1 MKMPAPRSLAGFTL
15 VELLVGLVIALMGSI
30 AIMQTFTT
38 REEDRRTIGALS
50 DTNNNANLA
59 MFLLERDLQQAAAGF
74 SNLAM
79 LGCTMVSTTTFNN
92 QPLVPVGLVP
102 AGAAS
107 NDWNLPNGD
116 AGSDMVVVMYGTSD
130 NTSEGLSL
138 TRTAA
143 IGDSMV
149 SVSGVSGLN
158 NNNLVVIGQTGQSCT
173 VTRVASTNPIQNEVN
188 LGSPLGRAYSNA
200 GRLYNLGSS
209 PRFVAYAVRDGNLTV
224 CDMIANDCSTGSDDP
239 TVWVPMVNNIAGI
252 VVHRGVDTTE
262 DKPAS
267 DGFVDR
273 YCADYSGNKCG
284 GATTM
289 TACDHARSLSI
300 RFAVVTRSP
309 EQARQNVS
317 TATLTLWPDS
327 ASSPFT
333 TGPVWNVPD
342 RTYRYR
348 IATTNV
354 TLRNIQLMGAQSG
367 C

>member
-1 MKMPAPRSLAGFTL
+1 MMMNPYRSMAGFTL
-15 VELLVGLVIALMGSI
+15 VELLVGLVIALMGSL

-38 REEDRRTIGALS
+38 READRRTIGALS
-50 DTNNNANLA
+50 DTNNNANVA

-79 LGCTMVSTTTFNN
+79 LGCTIVSTTTFNN
-92 QPLVPVGLVP
+92 QPLVPVGVIP
-102 AGAAS
+102 AGSAS
-107 NDWNLPNGD
+107 NAWNLPNGD
-116 AGSDMVVVMYGTSD
+116 AGSDMLVVMYGTSD

-143 IGDSMV
+143 LGDTMI

-158 NNNLVVIGQTGQSCT
+158 NNNLVAIGQQGQPCSI
-173 VTRVASTNPIQNEVN
+173 TRVESTNPIQNEVN
-188 LGSPLGRAYSNA
+188 LGSPIGSAYSNA
-200 GRLYNLGSS
+200 SRLYNLGSS

-224 CDMIANDCSTGSDDP
+224 CDMITNDCSTGPDDP
-239 TVWVPMVNNIAGI
+239 TIWSPVVNDISAI
-252 VVHRGVDTTE
+252 VAHRGVDTTE
-262 DKPAS
+262 DMPAP

-273 YCADYSGNKCG
+273 YCADYSGNTCG

-289 TACDHARSLSI
+289 TACDHARSPSI

-309 EQARQNVS
+309 ERARENVS
-317 TATLTLWPDS
+317 PVTLTLWPDS
-327 ASSPFT
+327 TLSPLT

-348 IATTNV
+348 IATT
-354 TLRNIQLMGAQSG
+354 TLALRNIQLMGAQSG